1 MSNCRSHSA
10 RKTKISH
17 ILHASFSI
25 AILVFFIKSKNKQRI
40 YFLDKSVVFYY
51 NKDKKLP
58 YKTTK
63 KTTTAALF
71 PHGKG
76 GKRMSPLQPEETYQT
91 LAVIG
96 NGFDLAHGYQ
106 TDYHSFIQ
114 KMSDKNLD
122 RFKAYCQKEQ
132 EIKTWYDFETNIRIL
147 SETLFQQSLALPD
160 DKKWKKNRKQVQ
172 ELKTIFQAIHQRL
185 IQYLKKETNKPA
197 EKLKSVQP
205 YLNGNTAII
214 NFNYTETETIYL
226 EKYFRENSSQRKTFH
241 VHGLLKENDIILG
254 YDGLNAACFS
264 QYEDIQWSKDL
275 CREDLAFRRALQKK
289 DGETYRR
296 LLSGLQEYRRQENT
310 GKGIDDETEY
320 LIPNFSEIKN
330 LLQDI
335 RNKPAIPKL
344 HYQQIKTVV
353 VLGHGIEADLHFLK
367 RILSA
372 CTNLQKIVLFRYK
385 KEPEASIQRKRDFLL
400 PYSQNIQ
407 TVFYF

>member
-1 MSNCRSHSA
+1 
-10 RKTKISH
+10 
-17 ILHASFSI
+17 
-25 AILVFFIKSKNKQRI
+25 
-40 YFLDKSVVFYY
+40 
-51 NKDKKLP
+51 
-58 YKTTK
+58 
-63 KTTTAALF
+63 
-71 PHGKG
+71 
-76 GKRMSPLQPEETYQT
+76 MSPLQPEETCQT

-114 KMSDKNLD
+114 KVSDKNLD

-160 DKKWKKNRKQVQ
+160 NKKWKKNRKQVQ

-185 IQYLKKETNKPA
+185 IQYLKEETNKPA
-197 EKLKSVQP
+197 KKLTSVQP
-205 YLNGNTAII
+205 YLNENTAII
-214 NFNYTETETIYL
+214 NFNYTETETIYN
-226 EKYFRENSSQRKTFH
+226 ENSFQGKTFH
-241 VHGLLKENDIILG
+241 VHGSLKENDIILG

-289 DGETYRR
+289 DDETYRC
-296 LLSGLQEYRRQENT
+296 LLSGLKEYRRQENT

-330 LLQDI
+330 LLQNI
-335 RNKPAIPKL
+335 RNKPSIPEL
-344 HYQQIKTVV
+344 RYQQIKTVV
-353 VLGHGIEADLHFLK
+353 VLGHGIEADQNFLK

-372 CTNLQKIVLFRYK
+372 CTNLQKIVLFRYE

-407 TVFYF
+407 TVLYF